1 LDAVGLG
8 MLGRF
13 TDINLARTATLTGG
27 AWSVDLPLANLLDE
41 SRYRGKP
48 SRQLTPAVLAASQF
62 DCTLST
68 PKGITLVAI
77 LFHTLSLA
85 ARYRLSIAAP
95 GGSLAAP
102 VYQTAWSAVYP
113 AVYDQTDLE
122 YEDSNWWTGQLAV
135 EDLDLYPRHLWIA
148 LSDPVIAA
156 AIRLEFDDATNAAGS
171 FDLGG
176 LWVASTWSPEFNY
189 ERGRVLNL
197 DPRDQRDESPS
208 GREFGEE
215 RTPRRRLQ
223 MSWSRLSDDEARR
236 LYDAGAR
243 ARTTRPV
250 IFAPD
255 LEDPRSTLREAFP
268 ATFADDGLPAPTFTY
283 PGLGRVSATLK
294 EIIA

>member
-1 LDAVGLG
+1 

-13 TDINLARTATLTGG
+13 TDINHARTATLTGG
-27 AWSVDLPLANLLDE
+27 TWSGDLPLSNLQDE
-41 SRYRGKP
+41 TRYRGKP
-48 SRQLTPAVLAASQF
+48 ARQLTPANLAASQF
-62 DCTLST
+62 DCTLSA
-68 PKGITLVAI
+68 PRGITLVAV

-85 ARYRLSIAAP
+85 AEYRLTMAAP

-102 VYQTAWSAVYP
+102 SYDTGWAPVYP
-113 AVYDQTDLE
+113 RVYSSADLA

-148 LSDPVIAA
+148 LDAPVIAGA
-156 AIRLEFDDATNAAGS
+156 LRLELNDGTNAAGY

-176 LWVASTWSPEFNY
+176 LWVASTWSPEFNF
-189 ERGRVLNL
+189 ERGRELHL

-223 MSWSRLSDDEARR
+223 VSWSRLSDDEARR

-255 LEDPRSTLREAFP
+255 LDDPRSTLREAFP
-268 ATFADDGLPAPTFTY
+268 ATFSDDGLPAPNFTY
-283 PGLGRVSATLK
+283 PSLGRVSATFR